1 VSGIAVVLS
10 LVYVAFQVRQNT
22 RALRTETYAR
32 ALDRVA
38 AIQARLSGDPQ
49 LARVF
54 QRGSLDPAVLTTD
67 ERIQFSWA
75 FYEMFGAFE
84 FMFHQS
90 ETGALPAEVWPR
102 WSGTMSWWLSLPGV
116 AAWWRA
122 RPAPFSA
129 SFTAFVEERLRA
141 PAVDSEAARR
151 WGEFMVSGGGA
162 PRDEPAREG

>member
-1 VSGIAVVLS
+1 MVLS
-10 LVYVAFQVRQNT
+10 LVYVALQVRQNT
-22 RALRTETYAR
+22 RALRTENYAR

-49 LARVF
+49 LTSVFNRGAR
-54 QRGSLDPAVLTTD
+54 DPAALTTE
-67 ERIQFSWA
+67 ERIQFSWT

-90 ETGALPAEVWPR
+90 RMGALPTEVWQR

-129 SFTAFVEERLRA
+129 SFSAFVEERLRA
-141 PAVDSEAARR
+141 GAVDPDAARR
-151 WGEFMVSGGGA
+151 WAEFLAGQPDAGGRE
-162 PRDEPAREG
+162 PEDEAAGPG